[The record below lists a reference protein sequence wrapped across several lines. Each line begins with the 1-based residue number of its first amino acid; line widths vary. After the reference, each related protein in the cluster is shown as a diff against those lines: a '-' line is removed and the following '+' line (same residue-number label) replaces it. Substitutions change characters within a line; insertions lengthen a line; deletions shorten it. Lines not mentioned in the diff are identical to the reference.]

1 MAILKQF
8 HGDGK
13 AQKVEIKA
21 YEETYRAY
29 MVDVWEKSVRATH
42 TFVSEEDIKIFKAIV
57 KDIDFQLFSVYCIF
71 IGDRLVGFIGVGDL
85 SIEMLFLDPDYI
97 GQGFGQK
104 LMLLALNEHKANR
117 VEVNEQNLN
126 AVNFYK
132 KFGFKVYERSE
143 TDSEGKVYPILKMK
157 L

>member
-1 MAILKQF
+1 M
-8 HGDGK
+8 GK
-13 AQKVEIKA
+13 VG
-21 YEETYRAY
+21 
-29 MVDVWEKSVRATH
+29 RATH

-57 KDIDFQLFSVYCIF
+57 EDIDILLFSVHCVF

-97 GQGFGQK
+97 GQGFGRK

-143 TDSEGKVYPILKMK
+143 TDSEGKAYPILKMK